1 LKLGDPDPVIA
12 AILFSISV
20 VAFGQ
25 FGLYY
30 WRAMIAATARQPV
43 PDRVLA
49 AAGIGASPL
58 GAQDFRAIMMVRNLV
73 PDLQGSGPT
82 FRAIGIYY
90 SALDALKRVIPA
102 MADWAEAEMATCS
115 RCVAVLVDQHLER
128 NIAYAHQIKGI

>member
-1 LKLGDPDPVIA
+1 VIA

-43 PDRVLA
+43 SDRFLA
-49 AAGIGASPL
+49 AAGIAASAL
-58 GAQDFRAIMMVRNLV
+58 GSRDFRAILTVRNLV

-82 FRAIGIYY
+82 FRAIRIYY
-90 SALDALKRVIPA
+90 SSLDTLKRVIPA
-102 MADWAEAEMATCS
+102 MKDWAETEMTTCS
-115 RCVAVLVDQHLER
+115 RCVAVLVDQQLER